1 MTVTTEIKKA
11 IHRPVRRLYIKRK
24 LTGGTYDADW
34 LRIDKYENKNLI
46 IDWGEI
52 THEVDSTPGS
62 VGSFDISS
70 YTIEVNNKY
79 GHFNKENQ
87 GGSIWYTDNRMYLCR
102 EYTQIKVVAGFL
114 DSSGAEVDVTTRFEG
129 IIEKVAP
136 NPDCTATINAVSN
149 FLIYTKLQAYDFTQ
163 LWAANYPVAT
173 AVQNLITGVQ
183 FRFFGGSPSNT
194 ATPGYNFDISNP
206 ANTPIPE
213 HDDPKNPGHTIA
225 EKPWIVITGTVWD
238 NLTKFALASDSI
250 IIPDGGSIL
259 FTTRDATGSVV
270 WNFNGVGSDNVNDII
285 SVLQYDDDGAE
296 RVRTH
301 WECSGDPIE
310 LIISESSDDNILLKY
325 VSEVESVDMSF
336 LKDDTQRQLALDYL
350 LARWETPR
358 PVIEIETKFMG
369 SVVTLLSKVT
379 FNIRGDVLP
388 QTGRFVLDVSKIDGA
403 DVLCKE
409 LGGVIS
415 DPSYE
420 WMVVRI
426 YENLNDFTMR
436 IKAEKL

>member
-1 MTVTTEIKKA
+1 MLKSA
-11 IHRPVRRLYIKRK
+11 IFLACSFLILFSESILAQSSPPI
-24 LTGGTYDADW
+24 LTNDPG
-34 LRIDKYENKNLI
+34 
-46 IDWGEI
+46 
-52 THEVDSTPGS
+52 TPGP
-62 VGSFDISS
+62 GNWEINILTSFEHSAVDDEWLIPLLD
-70 YTIEVNNKY
+70 
-79 GHFNKENQ
+79 FN
-87 GGSIWYTDNRMYLCR
+87 Y
-102 EYTQIKVVAGFL
+102 
-114 DSSGAEVDVTTRFEG
+114 
-129 IIEKVAP
+129 
-136 NPDCTATINAVSN
+136 
-149 FLIYTKLQAYDFTQ
+149 
-163 LWAANYPVAT
+163 
-173 AVQNLITGVQ
+173 
-183 FRFFGGSPSNT
+183 
-194 ATPGYNFDISNP
+194 
-206 ANTPIPE
+206 
-213 HDDPKNPGHTIA
+213 
-225 EKPWIVITGTVWD
+225 
-238 NLTKFALASDSI
+238 
-250 IIPDGGSIL
+250 
-259 FTTRDATGSVV
+259 
-270 WNFNGVGSDNVNDII
+270 GVGSDNVNDII